1 MRHYETLHGP
11 TNVYIVNELL
21 PFDLFDFMSHYKE
34 KITTEVVAVVLRE
47 LLEALQFL
55 QSKRVAHRDLKPEN
69 VLLEVTRNEIVVK
82 LCDFNLCA
90 LLPENSSALGTFVGS
105 PGFFAPEA
113 LLTPSFCAFKADVFS
128 FGCIAL
134 ELLTSSK
141 FFSELWIAAYSC
153 LQTVEAPLFSQTI
166 RRATQTAHS
175 EVVRLHCKT
184 NACIGDVVIHALALQ
199 PALRASAAALRAN
212 VWICKASKF
221 AAADLLNGRQ
231 QRKFID
237 VPSTLTLLV
246 AAPSVS
252 GQLERA
258 PTSPSAAAVAAV
270 TAAAT
275 ATATAAAAA
284 AAATG
289 ALNNTSLPSPA
300 VPGASRKKST
310 QFALSAAEPDI
321 QVRSPATTIK
331 LPSSVLSLAASNITQ
346 RSRRRLTVTG
356 NGVAAEECCARGG
369 AAASAVVT
377 PPPLARRGTLLI

>member
-1 MRHYETLHGP
+1 VRHYETLHGP

-184 NACIGDVVIHALALQ
+184 NAYISDVVIHALALQ

-246 AAPSVS
+246 ATPSVS

-258 PTSPSAAAVAAV
+258 PTSPSAAAVAA
-270 TAAAT
+270 
-275 ATATAAAAA
+275 ATAAD
-284 AAATG
+284 ATG
-289 ALNNTSLPSPA
+289 ALNTSLPSPA
-300 VPGASRKKST
+300 SPVPGASRKKST

-356 NGVAAEECCARGG
+356 NVVAAKECC
-369 AAASAVVT
+369 ASAVVT
-377 PPPLARRGTLLI
+377 PPPLARRGTLLV